1 MEGQIQCLPDKKI
14 LKEFIITKPLFK
26 GIYLRKKKIKTMNN
40 KMTTNS
46 QLSTTEPKKQ
56 KQKLSKQLKQEQNRR
71 NGDHRE
77 GYQQGGGGGRMGGK
91 VQGIRRIIG
100 RHK

>member
-46 QLSTTEPKKQ
+46 QLSTTDPKKQ
-56 KQKLSKQLKQEQNRR
+56 KQTKETTTRTESQKSDHMEGYKQER
-71 NGDHRE
+71 
-77 GYQQGGGGGRMGGK
+77 GGEKWGK
-91 VQGIRRIIG
+91 RCRG
-100 RHK
+100 